1 MENPF
6 FCKCKIHV
14 QKRKCVD
21 LIAIEQTV
29 GKKLVDRGYMHEVFS
44 KDEKFVDMSLLL
56 LVRGE
61 K

>member
-1 MENPF
+1 MQ
-6 FCKCKIHV
+6 IHV
-14 QKRKCVD
+14 QKRRCVD